1 MRTLGDA
8 TIVGSTISGN
18 TSTGWHGGGIFATD
32 GTVTIV
38 DTEIINNFG
47 APETAGG
54 LMVATFGAPVLVT
67 LQDSTVTGNV
77 AYGCQVEGGEAAVL
91 TSLGGNMFSDTT
103 CNPTDSDEI
112 VSTEAASVNESS
124 AAAIDSNVP
133 DVGETTGAMQFFLPV
148 VSR

>member
-1 MRTLGDA
+1 L
-8 TIVGSTISGN
+8 
-18 TSTGWHGGGIFATD
+18 STGYRDHAS
-32 GTVTIV
+32 
-38 DTEIINNFG
+38 
-47 APETAGG
+47 
-54 LMVATFGAPVLVT
+54 PVLVT

-112 VSTEAASVNESS
+112 VSTGAASVNESS
-124 AAAIDSNVP
+124 AAAIDSIL
-133 DVGETTGAMQFFLPV
+133 DMGDTMGAMQFFLPV